1 MVKPRGERDCAHGL
15 HGQGEMINDVY
26 MQLICASL
34 AQHLAVGKINAH
46 LSIRAATKFAKRRR
60 ARASRKA

>member
-1 MVKPRGERDCAHGL
+1 MVKPRGE
-15 HGQGEMINDVY
+15 HGQDEMTNDVY

-46 LSIRAATKFAKRRR
+46 LSIRAASKSRQAP
-60 ARASRKA
+60 ARASQPKSMI